1 MSTPPPRLAVRGLRK
16 AYRATL
22 AVEDASFEVAPGELC
37 GVIGPNG
44 AGKSTIARMLTGQIL
59 PDAGEV
65 SIDGHRI
72 DREPL
77 VARRLTGYVPQ
88 ELSLYPFLTGRETL
102 AFVGAVRGLA
112 RPELDATLDALLAR
126 LGLTAAQ
133 HRMAREY
140 SEGMAR
146 KLAIGCALLGD
157 PPLLVLDESLN
168 GLDPRAAAEL
178 KEVLRERVAG
188 GATVLL
194 VSHELDVLERLCTS
208 IVLIDGG
215 RVTDTLDRPALDA
228 MRAQGRSLE
237 AFFLERTGG

>member
-1 MSTPPPRLAVRGLRK
+1 MSTPPPRLAVSGLRK
-16 AYRATL
+16 GYRGIL
-22 AVEDASFEVAPGELC
+22 AVEDVSLEIAPGELC

-44 AGKSTIARMLTGQIL
+44 AGKSTTARILTGQIL

-102 AFVGAVRGLA
+102 AFVGAVRGLGDT
-112 RPELDATLDALLAR
+112 ELDATIDALLAR
-126 LGLTAAQ
+126 LGLSAAQ

-178 KEVLRERVAG
+178 KDVLRERVSA

-194 VSHELDVLERLCTS
+194 VSHELDVLERLCSS
-208 IVLIDGG
+208 IVLIDRG
-215 RVTDTLDRPALDA
+215 RVTATLDRAGLDA
-228 MRAQGRSLE
+228 MRAGGHSLE
-237 AFFLERTGG
+237 AFFLEQTAP

>member
-1 MSTPPPRLAVRGLRK
+1 VTTAPPRLAIRGLKK
-16 AYRATL
+16 AYRASL
-22 AVEDASFEVAPGELC
+22 AVEDVTFTLGPGELC

-44 AGKSTIARMLTGQIL
+44 AGKSTTARMITGQIL
-59 PDAGEV
+59 ADAGEV
-65 SIDGHRI
+65 SVDGHRI

-102 AFVGAVRGLA
+102 AFVGAVR
-112 RPELDATLDALLAR
+112 RIPTATLEPTIDGLLER

-146 KLAIGCALLGD
+146 KLAIGCALLGS

-178 KEVLRERVAG
+178 KDVLRQRVAD

-194 VSHELDVLERLCTS
+194 VSHELDVLERLCS
-208 IVLIDGG
+208 CVVLIDRG
-215 RVTDTLDRPALDA
+215 RVVATLDRAGLDA
-228 MRAQGRSLE
+228 LRAAGSSLE
-237 AFFLERTGG
+237 AFFLEQTAP

>member
-1 MSTPPPRLAVRGLRK
+1 MSAPSPRLAVSGLRK
-16 AYRATL
+16 GYRATL
-22 AVEDASFEVAPGELC
+22 AVADVGFEVAAGELC

-44 AGKSTIARMLTGQIL
+44 AGKSTTARILTGQLL

-65 SIDGHRI
+65 RVDGHRI
-72 DREPL
+72 DQEPL
-77 VARRLTGYVPQ
+77 TARRLTGYVPQ

-102 AFVGAVRGLA
+102 RFVGTVRGLDA
-112 RPELDATLDALLAR
+112 SELEHAVDALLER
-126 LGLTAAQ
+126 LGLVAAQ
-133 HRMAREY
+133 HRLAREY

-178 KEVLRERVAG
+178 KTVLRERVAAG
-188 GATVLL
+188 TTVLL

-208 IVLIDGG
+208 VVLIDRGK
-215 RVTDTLDRPALDA
+215 VVATLDRTGLDA
-228 MRAQGRSLE
+228 LGRAGSSLE
-237 AFFLERTGG
+237 AFFLEHTAA